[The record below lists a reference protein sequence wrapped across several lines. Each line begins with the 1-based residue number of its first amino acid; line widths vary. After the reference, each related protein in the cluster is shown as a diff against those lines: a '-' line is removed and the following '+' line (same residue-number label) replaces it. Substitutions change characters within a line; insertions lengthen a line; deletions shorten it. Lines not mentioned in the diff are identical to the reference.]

1 MFEVIAIFAVFA
13 TVFPIGKMALLY
25 VQPIFLTS
33 IRMICAGILLIAYHW
48 WSSHDRIKITPHTFF
63 ESPLLV

>member
-33 IRMICAGILLIAYHW
+33 IRMICAGILLIAILFDNAL
-48 WSSHDRIKITPHTFF
+48 SR
-63 ESPLLV
+63 